1 MEPGA
6 DELGH
11 LQVHQLLGEKLETV
25 AQELG
30 VSALLRLV
38 EQVE

>member
-11 LQVHQLLGEKLETV
+11 LQVHQLLGEKLESVT
-25 AQELG
+25 QELR
-30 VSALLRLV
+30 VSALLCLA